1 VFWGSETMKPC
12 QLYNLEDLAE
22 LVAHRLGDDRAAELR
37 RHLDDCPACRAAA
50 DRLARLTD
58 AVLRAEALAERDVPE
73 ADHHRIVD
81 AASEMLSGEVAAEPA
96 DHIGILRG
104 FFRRPVVRRAMAMA
118 AAAVF
123 IIGAIFFLKWTVSP
137 PLGPEVARAVAVR
150 GNVFVDGDDH
160 AVIHQQDRLRIGRR
174 IATGRASRLSITMV
188 GGEEIELNENTSL
201 TLQQADDSRT
211 VCRLDQGQVYVK
223 LNPADRRRRLVL
235 KTPVGR
241 VEAVT
246 AEFDLYVSPRSVA
259 RLWRGSGNG
268 PAMLAAAPAVLGT
281 VGSPAEVRLTVIS
294 GEATLY
300 VTGDPVPVTVR
311 ADQQVVYDPE
321 SGKPAPQKVRAERH
335 VLWRMADEEVF
346 RLARQHLVQ
355 LFAGQ
360 VEVLPGGR
368 VRLDYDFLT
377 SREMTDWQ
385 VVGNQW
391 MLHLNALRFR
401 QGNGPG
407 EIVSRIWFLGDVE
420 VEFGVTVDLQREAS
434 FGWQFRPVGDTAD
447 AAVAA
452 FAELAIDKEPQL
464 KLSLTFGGRSRP
476 GMTARLPGQQFRF
489 GGRLDGDSAFLS
501 LAGDDVTEAPVPDEI
516 LRRLHDNDNPQATRV
531 VVRAGG
537 ADLFITN
544 LTVTGRPDPRWLRSR
559 LKEIFQNLDHQD

>member
-1 VFWGSETMKPC
+1 MKPC
-12 QLYNLEDLAE
+12 EVYNLEDLAD
-22 LVAHRLGDDRAAELR
+22 LVADRLGDDRAAELR
-37 RHLDDCPACRAAA
+37 RHLADCPACRAAA
-50 DRLARLTD
+50 DRLTRVND
-58 AVLRAEALAERDVPE
+58 ALLRAEDLNWRDAAE
-73 ADHHRIVD
+73 ADHRRIMS
-81 AASEMLSGEVAAEPA
+81 AASEMLSGQTAAEPA
-96 DHIGILRG
+96 VRGGILRG
-104 FFRRPVVRRAMAMA
+104 FFRRPAVQRAMAMA

-123 IIGAIFFLKWTVSP
+123 IIGAIFFLRWTVDSS
-137 PLGPEVARAVAVR
+137 LGPEVARAVAVR
-150 GNVFVDGDDH
+150 GNVFVDGDDQ
-160 AVIHQQDRLRIGRR
+160 AAIHQQDRLRIGQR

-188 GGEEIELNENTSL
+188 GGEQIELNENSSFA
-201 TLQQADDSRT
+201 LQPSGDSST
-211 VCRLDQGQVYVK
+211 VCRIDQGQIYVK
-223 LNPADRRRRLVL
+223 LNPADRKHLMVL

-246 AEFDLYVSPRSVA
+246 AEFDLYVSPRTVA
-259 RLWRGSGNG
+259 HWWRGSAAGTT
-268 PAMLAAAPAVLGT
+268 MLAAAPAVLGT

-294 GEATLY
+294 GEAILY

-311 ADQQVVYDPE
+311 ANQQVRYDPE

-335 VLWRMADEEVF
+335 VLWRMADQQVF
-346 RLARQHLVQ
+346 RLAQQHLVQ

-360 VEVLPGGR
+360 VEVLPGRR

-391 MLHLNALRFR
+391 TLHLNALRFR

-407 EIVSRIWFLGDVE
+407 EIISRASFLGDVE
-420 VEFGVTVDLQREAS
+420 VEFGVTVDLQRKAAC
-434 FGWQFRPVGDTAD
+434 GWQFRPVGDTAD
-447 AAVAA
+447 AGVTA
-452 FAELAIDKEPQL
+452 FAELAVDKEPEL
-464 KLSLTFGGRSRP
+464 KLSLTFDGQNRP

-489 GGRLDGDSAFLS
+489 GGRLDGDSAYLS
-501 LAGDDVTEAPVPDEI
+501 LAGDDITELPVPDAL
-516 LRRLHDNDNPQATRV
+516 LRRLHDKGNPEATRV

-544 LTVTGRPDPRWLRSR
+544 LTVTGRPDPRWLRTR